1 MSQQHILVTGAN
13 GFVGR
18 PLCNQLRQ
26 YSFQVTQVGRAPD
39 SADGGAYCQ
48 VVSIDGTTDWST
60 ILDEVEV
67 VIHLAARVHVMQE
80 NLVDPIVAYWQ
91 TNVEGTLNLARQA
104 LNAGVKRFI
113 FVSSIKVN
121 GEQSFPG
128 KPFTA
133 EDMPM
138 PEDAYGKS
146 KWEAEQGLLALAKD
160 SNMAV
165 AIIRPP
171 LVYGSGVKGNFSTMI
186 KLLQTGLPL
195 PFGAIANQRSLVA
208 IGNLI
213 DLIMVCINHPAA
225 ANQVFLVSDGE
236 DLSTTALLRRLA
248 LAAGVSSRLIPFP
261 AAWVNFVFSVLG
273 KKMMA
278 GRILGSLQV
287 DISKTRELLDW
298 QPPVTVDQ
306 GLRNCFP
313 TKDEP

>member
-1 MSQQHILVTGAN
+1 MSQQHILVTGSN

-18 PLCNQLRQ
+18 SLCNQLRQ
-26 YSFQVTQVGRAPD
+26 SAFQVTQVGRAPA
-39 SADGGAYCQ
+39 SADGGAYRQ

-160 SNMAV
+160 SNMV
-165 AIIRPP
+165 VVIIRPP
-171 LVYGSGVKGNFSTMI
+171 LVYGPGVKGNFSTMI
-186 KLLQTGLPL
+186 KLLQTGLLL
-195 PFGAIANQRSLVA
+195 PFGAIANKRSLVA
-208 IGNLI
+208 IDNLI
-213 DLIMVCINHPAA
+213 HLIMVCINHPAA

-248 LAAGVSSRLIPFP
+248 LAAGVSSRLIPLP

-287 DISKTRELLDW
+287 DISKTRELLGW

-313 TKDEP
+313 TKAEP